1 MAELV
6 CYRAASYRTAVRNI
20 RHGEPGRYHESG
32 SEPTQY
38 LALHP
43 LGPWAEVVR
52 NQACQTLDDAL
63 QIRMAIWALR
73 LVLGDDPALVDFDA
87 AAAGALPYPIS
98 AEELVSDDRRQCQA
112 LADAYRRDAN
122 APKVIRVPSAALA
135 GTANIVIFGSKKM
148 VRYETKPLRALHVP
162 AALAAVDGRPPQG
175 LWPVIRGL
183 GQPHT
188 ALDAWAAGDDYEVP
202 VIPTNPL

>member
-1 MAELV
+1 MPELV
-6 CYRAASYRTAVRNI
+6 SYRASSYRTAVRNI

-32 SEPTQY
+32 SERTQY

-43 LGPWAEVVR
+43 LGPWAEMAR

-73 LVLGDDPALVDFDA
+73 LVLDDDPELVDFDA
-87 AAAGALPYPIS
+87 ASAGALPHPIS

-112 LADAYRRDAN
+112 LGDAYRRDPN
-122 APKVIRVPSAALA
+122 AAKVIRVPSAALP
-135 GTANIVIFGSKKM
+135 GTDNIVIFGERKM
-148 VRYETKPLRALHVP
+148 VRYETEPLRALHVP

-175 LWPVIRGL
+175 LWPVIRGFD
-183 GQPHT
+183 QPHA
-188 ALDAWAAGDDYEVP
+188 ALNAWAAGDDYEVP
-202 VIPTNPL
+202 LISTRPL